1 MDRRSFIKN
10 CSMLGTASILNSIP
24 GLSFAS
30 SALQQASYAEQ
41 FDKALLSHKRLRGW
55 QGVDSDIAE
64 HNVPWQGTLPE
75 QLVGKNL
82 FRNGPGRQSLGG
94 ERYSHWFDGDG
105 LINKYALNGSGISHS
120 GKFVRTKKFL
130 QESQAGKFLYNGA
143 GSTVL
148 NPQAVKGPE
157 TVNTANI
164 ALLPIKNELW
174 ALWEAASPYR
184 IAQDSL
190 DTLGQVSFAQG
201 LDGVPFSAHP
211 HVDQQGNIWNFGDI
225 SYLGQQ
231 ALIIYQLNKSG
242 ELQQYKVVATPRR
255 SYLHDFAVT
264 ENHLIFFLPPLFPE
278 KQAATLIDSFQW
290 RPEQGSILLVV
301 DKNNLE
307 VVKQIEMEAG
317 FVFHFGN
324 SWQSKDE
331 LVLNACWYQDAR
343 IMTDAMGDVVGTLN
357 KVKHQR
363 SCANQIRIN
372 LTSNR
377 VLMHKSP
384 LNMEFPQFDQRHS
397 TQQTAVQ
404 FGVTMNSNPNN
415 REYDSISAY
424 YANTGKLDSYSFG
437 AGVVV
442 EEPIFVA
449 KDNGSEGQGYLINT
463 SLDYARGHTQVTVFD
478 ARHISDGPL
487 ALAKLPYYMP
497 LGFHGTVC

>member
-1 MDRRSFIKN
+1 VI
-10 CSMLGTASILNSIP
+10 
-24 GLSFAS
+24 
-30 SALQQASYAEQ
+30 
-41 FDKALLSHKRLRGW
+41 
-55 QGVDSDIAE
+55 
-64 HNVPWQGTLPE
+64 
-75 QLVGKNL
+75 
-82 FRNGPGRQSLGG
+82 
-94 ERYSHWFDGDG
+94 
-105 LINKYALNGSGISHS
+105 
-120 GKFVRTKKFL
+120 
-130 QESQAGKFLYNGA
+130 
-143 GSTVL
+143 
-148 NPQAVKGPE
+148 
-157 TVNTANI
+157 
-164 ALLPIKNELW
+164 
-174 ALWEAASPYR
+174 
-184 IAQDSL
+184 
-190 DTLGQVSFAQG
+190 
-201 LDGVPFSAHP
+201 
-211 HVDQQGNIWNFGDI
+211 
-225 SYLGQQ
+225 
-231 ALIIYQLNKSG
+231 
-242 ELQQYKVVATPRR
+242 
-255 SYLHDFAVT
+255 
-264 ENHLIFFLPPLFPE
+264 
-278 KQAATLIDSFQW
+278 
-290 RPEQGSILLVV
+290 
-301 DKNNLE
+301 
-307 VVKQIEMEAG
+307 
-317 FVFHFGN
+317 
-324 SWQSKDE
+324 
-331 LVLNACWYQDAR
+331 NACWYQDAR